1 LRTGGEDVDDYLFTE
16 DIGVSSAQT
25 RDDLA
30 AMLRVVHVRADR
42 PSLRML
48 EVRTRHYPTPLSK
61 TVVSEMLKGARFPRK
76 AVMLSF
82 LRACGVP
89 GEETEPWRRAWER
102 VAAREQGITSHL
114 VTTGRGSEPEPA
126 LLQHGQGAPGAPAGD
141 LMEPPRPDYEL
152 SADVIAPLEVELA
165 KPPHVAGPQVQAKAA
180 PGPLVRRR
188 ELSALLRQLRN
199 NAGLTI
205 EQVAERLLCSP
216 SKVSRMETG
225 FRTGTM
231 RDIRDL
237 CDVYGMTNHAQRD
250 YLMELARESRRLGWW
265 QAYDV
270 PYGTYI
276 GLESDAISISVFH
289 PTVIPGIL
297 QTADYARA
305 IMAAGSLSP
314 EAAEQHVA
322 VRLRRQELLDQ
333 DNAPELHVV
342 VDEAALRRRVGG
354 PSVMRAQL
362 DYIIGK
368 SGLPNISVQVIPY
381 AHGAY
386 EAMDSNFSILEFPNQ
401 MAGIVHVEGV
411 FGFLYL
417 EREQDLQHHKEAFLD
432 AQSAAID
439 DGNSIELITAI
450 SGNMT

>member
-1 LRTGGEDVDDYLFTE
+1 VDDYLFTE

-42 PSLRML
+42 PSLRTL

-89 GEETEPWRRAWER
+89 GEAMEPWRRTWER
-102 VAAREQGITSHL
+102 VAAGEQGITSHL
-114 VTTGRGSEPEPA
+114 LTAERDSQPGPA
-126 LLQHGQGAPGAPAGD
+126 PLHASQRTSRARAGD
-141 LMEPPRPDYEL
+141 PMELARPDYEL
-152 SADVIAPLEVELA
+152 SADVIVPLEEEMA
-165 KPPHVAGPQVQAKAA
+165 EPPHVAGSQGQAKAA

-188 ELSALLRQLRN
+188 ELSALLRQLRID
-199 NAGLTI
+199 AGLTI

-225 FRTGTM
+225 IRTGTM

-237 CDVYGMTNHAQRD
+237 CDVYGVTDRAQRD
-250 YLMELARESRRLGWW
+250 HLTELVRESRRVGWW

-276 GLESDAISISVFH
+276 GLEGDATSISVFH
-289 PTVIPGIL
+289 TTIIPGLL
-297 QTADYARA
+297 QTADYTRA
-305 IMAAGSLSP
+305 IMAGGSLSP
-314 EAAEQHVA
+314 EAIEQNVA

-333 DNAPELHVV
+333 GNPPELHVV
-342 VDEAALRRRVGG
+342 VDEAALHRRIGS
-354 PSVMRAQL
+354 PSIMRAQL
-362 DYIIGK
+362 HHIIAK
-368 SGLPNISVQVIPY
+368 SSLPNVSVQVIPY
-381 AHGAY
+381 VRGAY
-386 EAMDSNFSILEFPNQ
+386 EAMDSSFSILEFPNQ
-401 MAGIVHVEGV
+401 MAGIVYVEGL
-411 FGFLYL
+411 FGFIYL
-417 EREQDLQHHKEAFLD
+417 EREQDLQRYKDAFLG
-432 AQSAAID
+432 AQSAAVSD
-439 DGNSIELITAI
+439 RESIELITMI
-450 SGNMT
+450 NSNMAKDSD